1 MTAPPNHALQ
11 RSRPSRSAC
20 HPRALW
26 AGSLSLGRSTFFLLL
41 LLLPAIAQEDAELP
55 PPPKRP
61 GVQITFL
68 PPPLTGTLSLGI
80 YTKAGKL
87 VRTLHRE
94 ARTKDFVVG
103 LNGLMTWWD
112 GKNDAGAVA
121 PAGNYY
127 ARGFAVGAVSFQG
140 EAFHCNDWIDDDD
153 SPRLQRISDLRAEAG
168 GLRLIGVLANGRC
181 VSFAVEADGR
191 AHDFEPFGKVE
202 HFARAAIEA
211 ADQFAE
217 KPVTVLDGGDTILA
231 RTDDRLLLR
240 EKGEWRWL
248 DLPTVKKPVHGC
260 LGRDGTLWVIDRTE
274 SSVEVQQYSFAGE
287 FRRRLAIAPEDPAP
301 VRIAASLDTDAIAL
315 IEESP
320 GIQRVRMLSLAA
332 SEAALAEGESSSTW
346 KVTFSKTIRACD
358 DLAAI
363 QSELKTESG
372 APFAATEKFNL
383 RLLPNQL
390 VRNASPSVDVSVGF
404 DAKGSFLRTSDG
416 LALKRITETTGLKWV
431 AMMREPEGKAVTI
444 FQSDGAVVE
453 EFKARKLANM
463 MAFDAGEYEWAGR

>member
-1 MTAPPNHALQ
+1 MAELRPLEALSTSTITFI
-11 RSRPSRSAC
+11 SRPIDTPKA
-20 HPRALW
+20 
-26 AGSLSLGRSTFFLLL
+26 SLSFFILQS
-41 LLLPAIAQEDAELP
+41 PSFAQEDVELP

-68 PPPLTGTLSLGI
+68 PPPLDGTLSLGI
-80 YTKAGKL
+80 FTKAGKL

-103 LNGLMTWWD
+103 LNGLITWWD

-121 PAGNYY
+121 PAGNYF
-127 ARGFAVGAVSFQG
+127 ARGFAVGAVDFQG
-140 EAFHCNDWIDDDD
+140 EAFHFNDWIDADD
-153 SPRLQRISDLRAEAG
+153 SPRLQRISDLRAETG
-168 GLRLIGVLANGRC
+168 GLRLIGVLAGGRC
-181 VSFAVEADGR
+181 VSFAIEADGR

-202 HFARAAIEA
+202 HFARAKDEA
-211 ADQFAE
+211 ADRFAE
-217 KPVTVLDGGDTILA
+217 KPATVLDGGDTLLA

-240 EKGEWRWL
+240 ENGEWRWL
-248 DLPTVKKPVHGC
+248 DLPTLKKPVHGC

-274 SSVEVQQYSFAGE
+274 SGVEVQQYSFAGE
-287 FRRRLAIAPEDPAP
+287 FRRRLAIAPGDPVP
-301 VRIAASLDTDAIAL
+301 MRIAAALDTDAIAL

-320 GIQRVRMLSLAA
+320 GVQRVRMLSLAA
-332 SEAALAEGESSSTW
+332 SEPAPAEGENSSTW

-372 APFAATEKFNL
+372 TPFAATEKINV

-390 VRNASPSVDVSVGF
+390 MRNASASADVSVGF
-404 DAKGSFLRTSDG
+404 DAKGSFLRTPDG
-416 LALKRITETTGLKWV
+416 LALKRITETPSLRWI
-431 AMMREPEGKAVTI
+431 AMMREPEDKAVTI

-463 MAFDAGEYEWAGR
+463 MAFDAGDYDWAGK